1 MQSLL
6 EISVVETALRTIIIF
21 AFTLALIRLGS
32 RRAMG
37 KGSAFDFVV
46 NIMLGSIMSRGIIG
60 STPLLP
66 TLVAGAVLL
75 GLHWLLAVVAF
86 HTNWFG
92 PLIKGGRAL
101 LIKDGEMQ
109 TEEMRRVHVTR
120 HDLTQA
126 IREQSHHTD
135 LAEVRLAFLERDG
148 RISVVSNKQEPRV
161 INISVEKGVQT
172 VRIKL

>member
-6 EISVVETALRTIIIF
+6 EGSAVQTALRTVIVF
-21 AFTLALIRLGS
+21 AFTLTLVRVAS

-46 NIMLGSIMSRGIIG
+46 SIMLGSVMSRGIVG

-66 TLVAGAVLL
+66 TLVAGSVLL

-86 HTNWFG
+86 HTGWFG
-92 PLIKGGRAL
+92 PLIKGGRVL
-101 LIKDGEMQ
+101 LIKDGKVQTKEMQ
-109 TEEMRRVHVTR
+109 RVSVTPQ
-120 HDLTQA
+120 DLMQA
-126 IREQSHHTD
+126 MREQTHHTD
-135 LAEVRLAFLERDG
+135 IAKIRLAYLERDG
-148 RISVVSNKQEPRV
+148 NISILPDKKPPRV

-172 VRIKL
+172 VRIEV